1 MKKVNFSAI
10 TLATCLV
17 FSSTA
22 MAAGMTTNQ
31 YNTQKKSIESEYKS
45 SKAGCDSLAG
55 NANDIC
61 VAEAKGSKNVANA
74 ELKFNYKPSVKSRF
88 GLSVAKADAEYAV
101 AAEKCDDMAAK
112 ARGVCVK
119 EARAIQI
126 QQINDAKVQAK
137 TMKPN
142 TAANKKLPDTNAE
155 MTNQEPMEEDMD
167 SAVTEVKPIESDES
181 DIIPIEKDIF
191 KDRTRIVA

>member
-1 MKKVNFSAI
+1 MISLNNNVI
-10 TLATCLV
+10 TLAACLI
-17 FSSTA
+17 FSVPA
-22 MAAGMTTNQ
+22 MAESMTRNQ
-31 YNTQKKSIESEYKS
+31 YLSQKKSIKSEYKS
-45 SKAGCDSLAG
+45 AQAVCDSLAG

-61 VAEAKGSKNVANA
+61 IAEAKGNSSIANA
-74 ELKFNYKPSVKSRF
+74 ELKFNYKPSAKSRF
-88 GLSVAKADAEYAV
+88 GLSIAKADAEYAV

-126 QQINDAKVQAK
+126 QQITDAKIEAK

-155 MTNQEPMEEDMD
+155 MTNQEPMEDDSD

-191 KDRTRIVA
+191 EKRIRILA

>member
-1 MKKVNFSAI
+1 MNKIKFSAV
-10 TLATCLV
+10 TLATCLI
-17 FSSTA
+17 FSVTA
-22 MAAGMTTNQ
+22 MAESMTRNQ
-31 YNTQKKSIESEYKS
+31 YLSQKKSIKSEYKS
-45 SKAGCDSLAG
+45 AQAVCDSLTG

-61 VAEAKGSKNVANA
+61 IAEAKGNSSIANA
-74 ELKFNYKPSVKSRF
+74 ELKFNYKPSAKSRF
-88 GLSVAKADAEYAV
+88 GLSIAKADAEYAV
-101 AAEKCDDMAAK
+101 TAEKCNDMAVK

-167 SAVTEVKPIESDES
+167 SAVTEIKPIESDES
-181 DIIPIEKDIF
+181 DMIPIKKDIF
-191 KDRTRIVA
+191 KDRIRIVA